1 MSTVT
6 ELLNPTSALSTFIP
20 DRTSLL
26 TTLPVFSTSD
36 PPASVPYSSSSPD
49 PHFVSSDLPV
59 TSGSTSRADMTSRDS
74 IDTTL
79 VSSTNTPTQ
88 PPTDSSTQ
96 SDEATTEPILLQ
108 TFTTESFLLIS
119 EHSVTSSSSVS
130 LGDTSQS
137 LSSTSGLTDQSLTS
151 TPESSTNSSIH
162 DYISTT
168 GKWNRC

>member
-26 TTLPVFSTSD
+26 TTLAVFSTSD

-49 PHFVSSDLPV
+49 PHSSDIPV

-74 IDTTL
+74 IDTTI
-79 VSSTNTPTQ
+79 VSSTNIPT
-88 PPTDSSTQ
+88 TDSSTQ

-137 LSSTSGLTDQSLTS
+137 ISSTSGLTDQSLTS
-151 TPESSTNSSIH
+151 TLKSSTNSSRH